1 MKSFYS
7 ETIFI
12 ALASILVFAGCQ
24 RDDICA
30 ASSQTTSLLVM
41 RFYDIEDRETPQAP
55 INLRIK
61 AVEDTSVFMLN
72 VNRDSIAI
80 PLRTDQDITSYEF
93 TFNYAEEEDPDSPVE
108 QNNTDII
115 DFYYAREEIYLNRA
129 CSFKVNYSGLNARI
143 DPGEDG
149 AWILDYVIEQEE
161 VENENNAHISFYY

>member
-7 ETIFI
+7 KTIFI
-12 ALASILVFAGCQ
+12 ALASILLFAGCQ
-24 RDDICA
+24 RDDICP
-30 ASSQTTSLLVM
+30 ASTQTTSLLVM

-61 AVEDTSVFMLN
+61 AVEDTSVFMLD

-129 CSFKVNYSGLNARI
+129 CSFKINYSGLNARI